1 MVKSLYTRFLAD
13 RVSAALDDT
22 PVVAVVGARQAG
34 KSTLVREQVALPSR
48 AVYVT
53 FDDPVPLAAARADPD
68 GFIDSYD
75 VPLVLDE
82 AQRVPEIFRA
92 IKRAVD
98 RHRRPGRYLLTGS
111 ADVLH
116 LPRVSE
122 SLAGRMEV
130 LTLWPLSQGELA
142 GRRETFVDR
151 VFSEGLPVAE
161 VHESLAHLVG
171 RVVRGGFPDAVT
183 RDAERRSAWFESYA
197 ATVLQ
202 REVSEIATIER
213 GHELPRLVR
222 VMAGRSGTAL
232 NLAEISRATGIQH
245 STLTRYVMLL
255 ELAYLVSRI
264 PAWTGST
271 SRRLLRH
278 PKIVMSDSG
287 LAAHLV
293 GADTAGIASDSRE
306 RGALIEA
313 FVAMELVKQS
323 GWAKS
328 RVAIHHYRSAP
339 GTEVDI
345 VIERADRRL
354 VGIEVKT
361 AATIDSRDANGLRSL
376 ADATGSR
383 FHRGL
388 VLYLGRETVPLGRA
402 IHALPIPALW
412 SGA

>member
-202 REVSEIATIER
+202 REVSEIAAIER
-213 GHELPRLVR
+213 AHELPRLLR

-245 STLTRYVMLL
+245 STLTRYVTLL
-255 ELAYLVSRI
+255 ELAYLVRRI
-264 PAWTGST
+264 PAWTGSA
-271 SRRLLRH
+271 SRRLTRH

>member
-1 MVKSLYTRFLAD
+1 
-13 RVSAALDDT
+13 
-22 PVVAVVGARQAG
+22 
-34 KSTLVREQVALPSR
+34 VR
-48 AVYVT
+48 
-53 FDDPVPLAAARADPD
+53 
-68 GFIDSYD
+68 
-75 VPLVLDE
+75 
-82 AQRVPEIFRA
+82 
-92 IKRAVD
+92 
-98 RHRRPGRYLLTGS
+98 
-111 ADVLH
+111 
-116 LPRVSE
+116 
-122 SLAGRMEV
+122 
-130 LTLWPLSQGELA
+130 
-142 GRRETFVDR
+142 
-151 VFSEGLPVAE
+151 
-161 VHESLAHLVG
+161 
-171 RVVRGGFPDAVT
+171 
-183 RDAERRSAWFESYA
+183 
-197 ATVLQ
+197 
-202 REVSEIATIER
+202 
-213 GHELPRLVR
+213 
-222 VMAGRSGTAL
+222 
-232 NLAEISRATGIQH
+232 
-245 STLTRYVMLL
+245 
-255 ELAYLVSRI
+255 RI
-264 PAWTGST
+264 PAWTGSA
-271 SRRLLRH
+271 SRRLIRH

>member
-202 REVSEIATIER
+202 REVSEIAAIER
-213 GHELPRLVR
+213 AHELPRLLR

-245 STLTRYVMLL
+245 STLTRYVTLL
-255 ELAYLVSRI
+255 ELAYLVRRI
-264 PAWTGST
+264 PAWTGSA
-271 SRRLLRH
+271 SRRLIRH